1 MGKRNKRAVMVLM
14 AIPKKIQILI
24 MIMAKV
30 SRTFTNGTVRLTA
43 VLLRM
48 EIVDQVGRRSSV
60 IQVFQALPPLKNVS
74 L

>member
-1 MGKRNKRAVMVLM
+1 MVLM

-43 VLLRM
+43 VLLGM
-48 EIVDQVGRRSSV
+48 EIVDQVGRRSPV
-60 IQVFQALPPLKNVS
+60 IQVSQALPPLKNVS